1 MAYRFCV
8 DDHGFSTWTSIYIA
22 SIAKKSGTVSSL
34 FLHMQ
39 KLYIDF
45 VGGVYNNRFYGFQVC
60 IAVVKVRRF
69 LIIICAAIIWS
80 PVMSVSILKK
90 GLFLTFLPCSLCH
103 LKSNS
108 YIFEMIKNSCTISRA
123 GNIFVDFEL

>member
-8 DDHGFSTWTSIYIA
+8 DDHGFSTWTSVYIA
-22 SIAKKSGTVSSL
+22 SIAKESGTVLSL

-45 VGGVYNNRFYGFQVC
+45 VGGAYNNRFYGFQVC
-60 IAVVKVRRF
+60 IVVVKVTRF

-80 PVMSVSILKK
+80 PVISVSILKK
-90 GLFLTFLPCSLCH
+90 GLFLTFLPCSLCRLNLTLTF
-103 LKSNS
+103 LK
-108 YIFEMIKNSCTISRA
+108 
-123 GNIFVDFEL
+123 